1 MRDFCI
7 LKKLHLPIAQVQYAF
22 ILQKTDNQLLMI
34 GDLDG
39 A

>member
-1 MRDFCI
+1 MGDFCI
-7 LKKLHLPIAQVQYAF
+7 LNKSPLPIAQVQYAF